1 MKSAVITGAD
11 GFLGSH
17 FTRKCAESSTEVWAV
32 VHPASPNAGR
42 ISGVPGVHVVVSDI
56 PGLSSKRDL
65 FPESTDAFYHFAW
78 QGVNADDRDN
88 FDVQTGN
95 IGMALDAVRLA
106 GSLHARKFITPG
118 STNEYLYYGRPIDQN
133 AVPSPSNAYGSV
145 KVAVRFLA
153 QSLAEKFGMEFVY
166 PVITGIYAA
175 DRKDNNVLFY
185 TIEKLLRHEK
195 PSLTRLEQLWDYV
208 YIDDV
213 VEALSLLGDNG
224 RDGVLYAIGKGDNQ
238 PLYRYIEQ
246 IRDLIDP
253 ALPLGIGEIP
263 YRNGWMPCSCVDLA
277 AIHRD
282 TGFVPRVEFEDGIRR
297 VIAAIKEEKKEKERK

>member
-17 FTRKCAESSTEVWAV
+17 FTRKCAGNDTEVWAV
-32 VHPASPNAGR
+32 VHPESPNAGR

-95 IGMALDAVRLA
+95 IGMALEAVRLA

-133 AVPSPSNAYGSV
+133 SVPSPSNAYGSV

-153 QSLAEKFGMEFVY
+153 QSLAEQLGMEFVY

-213 VEALSLLGDNG
+213 VEAMFLLGDSG
-224 RDGVLYAIGKGDNQ
+224 RDQRRQ
-238 PLYRYIEQ
+238 PAVAQVYRADQ
-246 IRDLIDP
+246 GSD
-253 ALPLGIGEIP
+253 
-263 YRNGWMPCSCVDLA
+263 
-277 AIHRD
+277 
-282 TGFVPRVEFEDGIRR
+282 
-297 VIAAIKEEKKEKERK
+297 

>member
-17 FTRKCAESSTEVWAV
+17 FTRKCAGNDTEVWAV
-32 VHPASPNAGR
+32 VHPESPNAGR

-95 IGMALDAVRLA
+95 IGMALEAVRLA

-133 AVPSPSNAYGSV
+133 SVPSPSNAYGSV

-153 QSLAEKFGMEFVY
+153 QS
-166 PVITGIYAA
+166 GIYAA

-185 TIEKLLRHEK
+185 TIEKLLKHEK
-195 PSLTRLEQLWDYV
+195 PSLTKLEQLWDYV

-213 VEALSLLGDNG
+213 VEALFLLGDKG
-224 RDGVLYAIGKGDNQ
+224 RDGVLYAVGKGDNQ
-238 PLYRYIEQ
+238 PLYRYIER

-253 ALPLGIGEIP
+253 ELQLGIGEIP
-263 YRNGWMPCSCVDLA
+263 YKNGRMPSSCVDLS

-297 VIAAIKEEKKEKERK
+297 VIAAIKEEKERI

>member
-17 FTRKCAESSTEVWAV
+17 FTRKCAGNDTEVWAV
-32 VHPASPNAGR
+32 VHPESPNAGR

-65 FPESTDAFYHFAW
+65 FPESTDVFYHFAW

-95 IGMALDAVRLA
+95 IGMALDAVRFA
-106 GSLHARKFITPG
+106 GSLSAKKFITPG
-118 STNEYLYYGRPIDQN
+118 STNEYLYYGKPIDQN

>member
-17 FTRKCAESSTEVWAV
+17 FTRKCAGNDTEVWAV
-32 VHPASPNAGR
+32 VHPESPNAGR

-95 IGMALDAVRLA
+95 IGMALDAVRFA
-106 GSLHARKFITPG
+106 GSLSAKKFITPG
-118 STNEYLYYGRPIDQN
+118 STNEYLYYGKPIDQN

-153 QSLAEKFGMEFVY
+153 QSLAEKLGISRTAYNKYENGAIRPVRKLKELADLFGVSADYILGGADDEQSDVPAMHRQMKKYME
-166 PVITGIYAA
+166 
-175 DRKDNNVLFY
+175 
-185 TIEKLLRHEK
+185 
-195 PSLTRLEQLWDYV
+195 
-208 YIDDV
+208 
-213 VEALSLLGDNG
+213 LSDNG
-224 RDGVLYAIGKGDNQ
+224 RKI
-238 PLYRYIEQ
+238 
-246 IRDLIDP
+246 
-253 ALPLGIGEIP
+253 
-263 YRNGWMPCSCVDLA
+263 VDLTLDA
-277 AIHRD
+277 VYAHEERRD
-282 TGFVPRVEFEDGIRR
+282 SLPKCD
-297 VIAAIKEEKKEKERK
+297 

>member
-88 FDVQTGN
+88 FDVQTGT
-95 IGMALDAVRLA
+95 IGMALE
-106 GSLHARKFITPG
+106 KFITPG
-118 STNEYLYYGRPIDQN
+118 STNEYLYYGRPIDQD

-153 QSLAEKFGMEFVY
+153 QSLAEQLGMEFVY

-185 TIEKLLRHEK
+185 TIEKLLRREK
-195 PSLTRLEQLWDYV
+195 PSLTKLEQFWDYV

-213 VEALSLLGDNG
+213 VEALLLLGDNG

-297 VIAAIKEEKKEKERK
+297 VIAAIKEEKKEKERI